1 MLITAIGLVSCSKE
15 VPEIEQEESQKT
27 EEENDSTSFAI
38 NIKIGSQTFSATLVD
53 NETAKAFKVLLPM
66 SLTMNEL
73 NGNEKYCYLSGIL
86 PTSYYQP
93 GTINAGDLLLY
104 GSNCVV
110 LFYETFSSSYSYTKI
125 GKINNPSGLSA
136 AVGTGNVN
144 VSFLL

>member
-104 GSNCVV
+104 G
-110 LFYETFSSSYSYTKI
+110 
-125 GKINNPSGLSA
+125 
-136 AVGTGNVN
+136 
-144 VSFLL
+144 